1 MKLKLKAAI
10 SFAAVWIFFCAAV
23 ITAYAENYRDVIDGI
38 IGFKLNQYGAAD
50 VQEWLDGELTEN
62 VGKSSEWY
70 VYALAQSGDYDFTA
84 YTNAL
89 EAYVSENDIKSPVSR
104 QKYALVLMAAGS
116 EIDFIEETAETTAG
130 QQGIMSL
137 VYGLHLLNN
146 GCSCGEYTAEKVIT
160 EINALQLEDGGWAIT
175 GEYGDV
181 DVTAMVLQAL
191 APHYNDEAVKTAVD
205 KALVLLS
212 ERQLDGGDFASY
224 GVPCAESTAQV
235 ITALSAL
242 GIDPVS
248 DIRFIKNENTVFD
261 GLNKYR
267 LSDGSFSHKEGGDA
281 DSNATV
287 QAFYSL
293 TAYKLM
299 TEGKGSLYIINNTK
313 SAVQSET
320 EIMPAE
326 EAETTVAVT
335 EKEKVS
341 QTAEKKAM
349 GYKPV
354 VCTIIAGA
362 AVLGYVALFILK
374 KNKKNYIAVAVIAAA
389 GMLFVCF
396 TDFQTAEN
404 YYGNDIIKENP
415 IGTVTMTIRCDT
427 VAGKAEHIPQNGV
440 VLEETVF
447 EIEENETVYDILT
460 QAAKEYSVHVENSGG
475 DRLVYI
481 SGINYLYEFDYGG
494 LSGWMFFV
502 NGEEASVGCDSFI
515 LSDGDRIEW
524 LYTCEMGKDLK

>member
-1 MKLKLKAAI
+1 MKLKLKAAL
-10 SFAAVWIFFCAAV
+10 SCAAVWIVFCAAV
-23 ITAYAENYRDVIDGI
+23 ITACAENYGDVIDGI
-38 IGFKLNQYGAAD
+38 IGFKLNSCGAAD

-62 VGKSSEWY
+62 AGKSSEWY

-84 YTNAL
+84 YTAAL
-89 EAYVSENDIKSPVSR
+89 EGYVSENDIKSSVSR
-104 QKYALVLMAAGS
+104 QKYALVLMATGS
-116 EIDFIEETAETTAG
+116 ESGIIEETAEATVG

-146 GCSCGEYTAEKVIT
+146 GVSCGEYTAEKVIA

-181 DVTAMVLQAL
+181 DVTAMVLQAI
-191 APHYNDEAVKTAVD
+191 APYYNDEAVKITAD
-205 KALVLLS
+205 NALALLS
-212 ERQLDGGDFASY
+212 ERQLEDGDFASY
-224 GVPCAESTAQV
+224 GVPCAESTSQV
-235 ITALSAL
+235 LTALSAL
-242 GIDPVS
+242 GIDPVTDS
-248 DIRFIKNENTVFD
+248 RFIKNENTVFD

-267 LSDGSFSHKEGGDA
+267 LSDGSFCHKEGGAA
-281 DSNATV
+281 DNNATV

-299 TEGKGSLYIINNTK
+299 TEGEGNFYIINNTK
-313 SAVQSET
+313 SDIQYEA
-320 EIMPAE
+320 EILPAE
-326 EAETTVAVT
+326 EAETTSAIT
-335 EKEKVS
+335 EKV
-341 QTAEKKAM
+341 QPAEKKTM

-354 VCTIIAGA
+354 VCIIISGA
-362 AVLGYVALFILK
+362 AVLSCAVLFILK

-404 YYGNDIIKENP
+404 YYGNDTVKENP

-427 VAGKAEHIPQNGV
+427 VAGKAEHIPENGV

-460 QAAKEYSVHVENSGG
+460 QAAKKYSVHVENSGG
-475 DRLVYI
+475 DGLVYI
-481 SGINYLYEFDYGG
+481 SGINYLYEFDYGD

-515 LSDGDRIEW
+515 LSDGDKIEW
-524 LYTCEMGKDLK
+524 LYSCEMGKDLK

>member
-1 MKLKLKAAI
+1 MKLKLKAAV
-10 SFAAVWIFFCAAV
+10 SFAAVWIVFCAAV
-23 ITAYAENYRDVIDGI
+23 ITAYAENYSSVIDGI
-38 IGFKLNQYGAAD
+38 VSFKLNQCGAAD
-50 VQEWLDGELTEN
+50 VQEWIDGELTEN
-62 VGKSSEWY
+62 AGKSSEWY

-84 YTNAL
+84 YKNAL
-89 EAYVSENDIKSPVSR
+89 EGYVSENDIKSPVSR
-104 QKYALVLMAAGS
+104 QKYALVLIATGS
-116 EIDFIEETAETTAG
+116 ESDFIEETAETTVG

-146 GCSCGEYTAEKVIT
+146 GCSCGEYTAEKVIA
-160 EINALQLEDGGWAIT
+160 EINAFQLEDGGWAIT

-191 APHYNDEAVKTAVD
+191 APYYNEEAVKTAVD
-205 KALVLLS
+205 NALTLLS
-212 ERQLDGGDFASY
+212 ERQLESGDFSSY

-242 GIDPVS
+242 GIDPVTDS
-248 DIRFIKNENTVFD
+248 RFIKNENNIFD

-267 LSDGSFSHKEGGDA
+267 LSDGSFSHKEGGAA
-281 DSNATV
+281 DNNATV

-293 TAYKLM
+293 TSYSFM
-299 TEGKGSLYIINNTK
+299 TEGKGSFYIVENAE

-320 EIMPAE
+320 EILP
-326 EAETTVAVT
+326 AETTTAVT
-335 EKEKVS
+335 EKV
-341 QTAEKKAM
+341 QPAEKKTM

-354 VCTIIAGA
+354 VCVIIAGA
-362 AVLGYVALFILK
+362 AALICMVLFILK

-396 TDFQTAEN
+396 TDFQTTEN
-404 YYGNDIIKENP
+404 YYGNDIVKENP

-427 VAGKAEHIPQNGV
+427 VAGKAEHIPENGV
-440 VLEETVF
+440 VLEETAF

-460 QAAKEYSVHVENSGG
+460 QAAKKYSVHVENSGG
-475 DRLVYI
+475 DGLVYI

-515 LSDGDRIEW
+515 LSDGDKIEW
-524 LYTCEMGKDLK
+524 LYSCEMGKDLE